1 MAYRVLARAARINP
15 TKTNQPVGK
24 NKVSKK
30 PKTRCRR
37 CRWTKPR
44 CTALSRLS
52 RGVEAAGYSASF
64 RRTQDKLY
72 PRCNLRP
79 CRTCPRNGNSLSKA
93 KLLHRNGKVMPDG
106 LLGIFTMERAF
117 WKAPKG
123 PTPVRPRLEGRNEL
137 EPRRAL
143 NPRWVE

>member
-1 MAYRVLARAARINP
+1 MGSWPIGYWLAPLALIPLKLTHLWVRKRFLKSRKLDAAGAGGQNLGARPYRAFH
-15 TKTNQPVGK
+15 GE
-24 NKVSKK
+24 S
-30 PKTRCRR
+30 RR
-37 CRWTKPR
+37 R
-44 CTALSRLS
+44 
-52 RGVEAAGYSASF
+52 GYSASF

-72 PRCNLRP
+72 PGCNLRP

-123 PTPVRPRLEGRNEL
+123 PTPLRPRLEGRNEL
-137 EPRRAL
+137 EPR
-143 NPRWVE
+143 